1 MVHFLFVF
9 IVKII
14 KYINI
19 GFFVT
24 LFILIDVIVS
34 SLYYFLKMI
43 SYLFLYLSYFV
54 YKFIKYIFIG
64 FIVSSRFVYLF
75 IKYVVFGFAFPFVL
89 IVRAFVKL
97 NEMNEKMR
105 AKQQM
110 EQEKKIAAKERN
122 RQIKE

>member
-1 MVHFLFVF
+1 MVRFLFVIF
-9 IVKII
+9 

-24 LFILIDVIVS
+24 LFVLIDIVVS
-34 SLYYFLKMI
+34 SLYYFFKMI

-64 FIVSSRFVYLF
+64 FVVSSRFVYLF
-75 IKYVVFGFAFPFVL
+75 IKYVVFGFAFPIVL
-89 IVRAFVKL
+89 IVRGIIKV
-97 NEMNEKMR
+97 NEINEKMR

-122 RQIKE
+122 RQIKEKKK